1 MNKCNFRK
9 LKKKK
14 LLQSKEHH
22 NSSKMAVDGVRKK
35 LPIIDL
41 IEVLDYI
48 KNLKRNLAIKDTTQF
63 KNNTV

>member
-1 MNKCNFRK
+1 
-9 LKKKK
+9 
-14 LLQSKEHH
+14 
-22 NSSKMAVDGVRKK
+22 MAVDGVRKK